1 VVPSPKLDRDATSLS
16 LSVPTSRRRQGQGGH
31 WVGFTHPSGKQV
43 APRALAC
50 AGSKLTHYPDAMV
63 DFAATISKAEA
74 TKVLRR
80 VGVSNEKI
88 ADIMSELGDPIDI
101 DRDTA
106 ILEKYG
112 ISRDV
117 LVDRMGGSP

>member
-1 VVPSPKLDRDATSLS
+1 
-16 LSVPTSRRRQGQGGH
+16 
-31 WVGFTHPSGKQV
+31 
-43 APRALAC
+43 
-50 AGSKLTHYPDAMV
+50 MV
-63 DFAATISKAEA
+63 DFAGKISKAEA
-74 TKVLRR
+74 IKVLSR
-80 VGVSNEKI
+80 VGVPKEKI
-88 ADIMSELGDPIDI
+88 ADIMSELADPIDV

>member
-1 VVPSPKLDRDATSLS
+1 
-16 LSVPTSRRRQGQGGH
+16 
-31 WVGFTHPSGKQV
+31 
-43 APRALAC
+43 
-50 AGSKLTHYPDAMV
+50 MV

-80 VGVSNEKI
+80 VGVSKEKI
-88 ADIMSELGDPIDI
+88 ADIMSELGDPIDV
-101 DRDTA
+101 DRDSA

>member
-1 VVPSPKLDRDATSLS
+1 
-16 LSVPTSRRRQGQGGH
+16 
-31 WVGFTHPSGKQV
+31 
-43 APRALAC
+43 
-50 AGSKLTHYPDAMV
+50 MV

-80 VGVSNEKI
+80 VGVSKEKI

-112 ISRDV
+112 ISREV